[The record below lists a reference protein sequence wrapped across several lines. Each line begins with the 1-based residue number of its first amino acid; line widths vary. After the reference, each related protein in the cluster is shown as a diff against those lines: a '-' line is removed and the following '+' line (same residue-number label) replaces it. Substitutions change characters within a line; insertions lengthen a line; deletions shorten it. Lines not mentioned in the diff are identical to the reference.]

1 MGNHAEIHGNRDV
14 CALAREAQG
23 WGSPEEGHLTWR
35 GVLESSFRVDQRA
48 ILQSAVYL
56 QGVWGKAGSKETGG
70 TGTTPRPGPK
80 AWVSPRQGWGALEV
94 LYIVGDKVRTPMFPC
109 FKRPVLREAGAGV
122 GSERENVLA

>member
-35 GVLESSFRVDQRA
+35 GVLESSFRVDQRSV
-48 ILQSAVYL
+48 LQSAVYL

-70 TGTTPRPGPK
+70 DRNNPAARPQSMGLTP
-80 AWVSPRQGWGALEV
+80 S
-94 LYIVGDKVRTPMFPC
+94 
-109 FKRPVLREAGAGV
+109 GV
-122 GSERENVLA
+122 GSP